1 VEDRRLEC
9 SFAREEPTVR
19 VILDEAAVCV
29 RDYKRTPDE
38 GMNWTTHYFDRRSN
52 RDSVSR
58 AFASKE
64 DALRHACD
72 LMRQNCVVRFV
83 KGPNDETIDAV
94 EITAWCKR
102 RPTRKEPAPSK

>member
-1 VEDRRLEC
+1 
-9 SFAREEPTVR
+9 
-19 VILDEAAVCV
+19 
-29 RDYKRTPDE
+29 
-38 GMNWTTHYFDRRSN
+38 MNWTTHYFDRRSN